1 MTKSI
6 ASALAGMAAAVALL
20 VGLSFTPRVHAAD
33 AVPPTRMIT
42 ADTDLS
48 RLEVIHATQDE
59 KPALV
64 PCKLPPKYAD
74 KLCLKVVKGPF
85 VVTDVTWQSG
95 ELSMFVA
102 PSDSVLQAGYT
113 PHWHAFVGNQFT
125 AINSAVGFGGIH
137 GTRYPVRADETL
149 YIADPPVALFRTV
162 TVSGFRPY

>member
-1 MTKSI
+1 MRTSI
-6 ASALAGMAAAVALL
+6 ASALAGMAAAVALIL
-20 VGLSFTPRVHAAD
+20 GVGITPRVRAAD
-33 AVPPTRMIT
+33 VAPPTRMVT

-48 RLEVIHATQDE
+48 RLEVIHVTQED

-85 VVTDVTWQSG
+85 VVTDVTWQAG

-113 PHWHAFVGNQFT
+113 PHWRAFVGNQFT
-125 AINSAVGFGGIH
+125 AVNSAVGFGGIH
-137 GTRYPVRADETL
+137 GARYPVRADETL

-162 TVSGFRPY
+162 TVGGFRPY